1 MKGKNEPTIHQKNLQ
16 AFMTEA
22 YETVNGVAP
31 PVMNSLFNFRANIY
45 NIRNFQEI
53 FTENRKTYQAPLL
66 WANLQ
71 SEDKNAKSLEEFK
84 SRIKTW
90 KCRLRKN
97 YMQNLGFFYKI
108 NSC

>member
-16 AFMTEA
+16 AFMTEV
-22 YETVNGVAP
+22 YEIANGVAP
-31 PVMNSLFNFRANIY
+31 PVMNSLFNFHANIY

-53 FTENRKTYQAPLL
+53 FTENRKTYRAPFL

-71 SEDKNAKSLEEFK
+71 SEDKNAKFLDEFN

-90 KCRLRKN
+90 KCKLRKN
-97 YMQNLGFFYKI
+97 YMQNLWFF
-108 NSC
+108 

>member
-53 FTENRKTYQAPLL
+53 FTENRKTYQAPFL